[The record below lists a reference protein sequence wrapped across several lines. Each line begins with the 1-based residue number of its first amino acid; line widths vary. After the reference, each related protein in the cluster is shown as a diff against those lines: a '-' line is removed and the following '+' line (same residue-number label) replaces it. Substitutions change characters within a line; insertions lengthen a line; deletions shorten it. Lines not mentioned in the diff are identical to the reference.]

1 MSNETKINGEGTLQP
16 QQADIKADASL
27 QSATAYSSITTPPV
41 QSGAG
46 ATGGQGAQD
55 TIIAQLQAQ
64 NAALMAQNEQLN
76 AQVIRMINGGAQLN
90 NAPQTQQPTPP
101 IQPAY
106 VTQAQQLQNLGMQMQ
121 PENQFNPHSLSSL
134 PDLSLEGLAGEIG
147 KDRPKH

>member
-1 MSNETKINGEGTLQP
+1 MENEKNQTLQP
-16 QQADIKADASL
+16 QPTNTQGNESVPAP
-27 QSATAYSSITTPPV
+27 TANNSITAPSV
-41 QSGAG
+41 QSGASI
-46 ATGGQGAQD
+46 TSGQSAQD
-55 TIIAQLQAQ
+55 TIIAQLEAQ

-90 NAPQTQQPTPP
+90 NTQPQPQAPEPTQQ
-101 IQPAY
+101 AH

>member
-1 MSNETKINGEGTLQP
+1 MNENNETVQP
-16 QQADIKADASL
+16 QQANHQGNESVSPQVPNNQTVPPAMPAPTQNQEQG
-27 QSATAYSSITTPPV
+27 QSANDS
-41 QSGAG
+41 
-46 ATGGQGAQD
+46 
-55 TIIAQLQAQ
+55 IIAQLQAQ

-90 NAPQTQQPTPP
+90 NAQPQTTASQTS
-101 IQPAY
+101 QPAH

-121 PENQFNPHSLSSL
+121 PENQFNPHSLSSI

>member
-1 MSNETKINGEGTLQP
+1 MTNQNPTITGEGTLQP
-16 QQADIKADASL
+16 
-27 QSATAYSSITTPPV
+27 TPQP
-41 QSGAG
+41 QNQPPA
-46 ATGGQGAQD
+46 APNPLPQD
-55 TIIAQLQAQ
+55 TQTQVMETTANDSIIAQLQAQ

-76 AQVIRMINGGAQLN
+76 AQVIKMINGGAQFN
-90 NAPQTQQPTPP
+90 NAQPQPQAPEPT
-101 IQPAY
+101 QPAH